1 MGGSSATR
9 GLFYFLPRK
18 GQDINP
24 WPFLLQEV
32 KDDSAGNGG
41 VSEVRCFK
49 GDWGAL
55 RLF

>member
-49 GDWGAL
+49 GDWGTL
-55 RLF
+55 